1 MTFSRIDLTAALVIY
16 EGVKGSEAWTDQSSE
31 KPP

>member
-1 MTFSRIDLTAALVIY
+1 MTFSRIDLTVALVIY

>member
-1 MTFSRIDLTAALVIY
+1 MTFSSIDLTVALVIY
-16 EGVKGSEAWTDQSSE
+16 EGVKGSEAWTGQSSK